1 MHDLSYVSSR
11 GAVVPLDDG
20 TVGTDGAPDLRG
32 RVWDFDLSTHGMLWA
47 GRSSRTV
54 GLDVIVSDPA
64 RADDLRR
71 IADADV
77 ADGKPGRLV
86 AQGEWEQRALIV
98 ESRVRDVRVDH
109 MALRLKIAL
118 LDGAWTRSVPFEF
131 AIRRSGEGSWLDY
144 PHGYPHDFARGV
156 ESRQL
161 RVDGLTP
168 CPVKLVIYGPATNPY
183 VTIGGNRYEVSASIP
198 DGAYLTIDG
207 RVKTIVMRNADGS
220 DADMFAAGV
229 RRGGQGGGSYVFE
242 RVPPGVSDV
251 TWDNT
256 FGFTVTVYEEEGEP
270 PWSRA

>member
-1 MHDLSYVSSR
+1 MHDLEYVSSTR
-11 GAVVPLDDG
+11 WVVPLDD
-20 TVGTDGAPDLRG
+20 VSAGTDGALDIRGWAWESELGAHDL
-32 RVWDFDLSTHGMLWA
+32 LWA
-47 GRSSRTV
+47 DRPARTV
-54 GLDVIVSDPA
+54 GLEVVVADLA

-71 IADADV
+71 ASSLDV

-86 AQGEWEQRALIV
+86 AQGEWEQRAYVL
-98 ESRVRDVRVDH
+98 ESGVKEHWGDH
-109 MALRLKIAL
+109 VTLSLKVAL
-118 LDGAWTRSVPFEF
+118 LDGVWTRSHGREF
-131 AIRRSGEGSWLDY
+131 PIRRSGEGSWLDY

-207 RVKTIVMRNADGS
+207 RSKTIVMRNADGS

-242 RVPPGVSDV
+242 RLPPGVSEV
-251 TWDNT
+251 AWDNT
-256 FGFTVTVYEEEGEP
+256 FGFTVTLYEEEGEP